1 MDLYLL
7 RHRGQAIELD
17 CNFFPSKS
25 PYLLSGSRSIQFKV
39 RPIGIAQKR
48 VYNYN
53 RNRFLHRIIKN
64 INIKYD
70 IIEYISTI

>member
-1 MDLYLL
+1 MDIYLL

-25 PYLLSGSRSIQFKV
+25 PYLLSGSRSIHIQFKV

-48 VYNYN
+48 VIQIEI
-53 RNRFLHRIIKN
+53 HRISNMILSN
-64 INIKYD
+64 I
-70 IIEYISTI
+70 